1 MPAPM
6 SAGGIDPRNGPQLFA
21 LLDAAPVPM
30 AVIEGPEHR
39 YSFVNA
45 AYRAL
50 PARRTPAVGLRL
62 ADCFPDVMDAWGPRL
77 RAIYRDGQAD
87 RVREFETRMADGA
100 RRFWDVDSA
109 PLHGSDGSVHG
120 ILLTAHDVTDK
131 ALAREAVADAL
142 AEKED
147 LLKEVNHR
155 IKNSLQLVSS
165 LLTLQALT
173 SKDPDMRRQLQEA
186 CGRIG
191 TIAQVHQRLHTA
203 ESLQVLSVAPCL
215 RDLCAELG
223 STMQAAQHGRRI
235 QVQAD
240 DAHLSVDTVIPLT
253 LAVNELV
260 SNALKYA
267 YAEGQGGDVEVRF
280 QVLPDGAKRLTVAD
294 HGRGLPEGFNPVRTD
309 TLGMRVVRAFAGQLK
324 GKLSAEDN
332 APGAR
337 FVLDLP

>member
-6 SAGGIDPRNGPQLFA
+6 SAGGLDPRNGPQLFA

-39 YSFVNA
+39 FSFVNA
-45 AYRAL
+45 ACRAL

-62 ADCFPDVMDAWGPRL
+62 ADCFPDLVEVWGARL
-77 RAIYRDGQAD
+77 RALYREGRGD
-87 RVREFETRMADGA
+87 RARDVEIRMADGA
-100 RRFWDVDSA
+100 RRFWDTEAA
-109 PLHGSDGSVHG
+109 PLPGADGTVYG

-131 ALAREAVADAL
+131 VLAREEAAQAL
-142 AEKED
+142 AEKDD

-173 SKDPDMRRQLQEA
+173 SRDAEMRRQLQEA

-203 ESLQVLSVAPCL
+203 ESLQVLAFAPCL
-215 RDLCAELG
+215 RDLCAELAN
-223 STMQAAQHGRRI
+223 TMRVTQQGRRI
-235 QVQAD
+235 MVQAD
-240 DAHLSVDTVIPLT
+240 DALLSIDTVIPLA

-260 SNALKYA
+260 SNALKHA
-267 YAEGQGGDVEVRF
+267 YAEGQAGDVEVRF
-280 QVLPDGAKRLTVAD
+280 QALPDGAKRLTVAD
-294 HGRGLPEGFNPVRTD
+294 HGRGLPDGFTLARAD

-324 GKLSAEDN
+324 GRLSAEDN
-332 APGAR
+332 TPGTR

>member
-6 SAGGIDPRNGPQLFA
+6 TAGGLDARNGPQLFA

-39 YSFVNA
+39 FTFVNA
-45 AYRAL
+45 ACRAL

-62 ADCFPDVMDAWGPRL
+62 SDCFPDLAEVWGGRL
-77 RAIYRDGQAD
+77 RALYRDGGGESARD
-87 RVREFETRMADGA
+87 VEIRMADGA
-100 RRFWDVDSA
+100 RRVWDTDAA
-109 PLHGSDGSVHG
+109 PLPNADGVVRG
-120 ILLTAHDVTDK
+120 ILLTVHDVTDK
-131 ALAREAVADAL
+131 VLAREEAAAAL
-142 AEKED
+142 AEKDD

-165 LLTLQALT
+165 LLTLQAFT
-173 SKDPDMRRQLQEA
+173 SKDAEMRRQLQEA

-191 TIAQVHQRLHTA
+191 TVAQVHQRLHTA
-203 ESLQVLSVAPCL
+203 ESLRVLSIAPCL

-223 STMQAAQHGRRI
+223 STTQAARHGHRI
-235 QVQAD
+235 VVRAD
-240 DAHLSVDTVIPLT
+240 DADLGVDTVIPLA

-260 SNALKYA
+260 SNALKHA
-267 YAEGQGGDVEVRF
+267 YAEGQEGDVEVRF

-294 HGRGLPEGFNPVRTD
+294 HGRGLPDGFAVARAD

-324 GKLSAEDN
+324 GTLSAEDN
-332 APGAR
+332 APGTR

>member
-1 MPAPM
+1 MPP
-6 SAGGIDPRNGPQLFA
+6 GGLDPRNGSQLFA

-50 PARRTPAVGLRL
+50 PAPRMPAVGLRL
-62 ADCFPDVMDAWGPRL
+62 GDCFPERIDVWAPRL
-77 RAIYRDGQAD
+77 NAMYRDGQGERMRD
-87 RVREFETRMADGA
+87 VEIHMADGA
-100 RRFWDVDSA
+100 RRFWDIECT
-109 PLHGSDGSVHG
+109 PLHGANGAMHAV
-120 ILLTAHDVTDK
+120 LVTAHDVTDK
-131 ALAREAVADAL
+131 ALAREAVAAAL
-142 AEKED
+142 AEKDD

-173 SKDPDMRRQLQEA
+173 SRDTEMRRQLQEA

-191 TIAQVHQRLHTA
+191 TIAQVHQRLHSA

-223 STMQAAQHGRRI
+223 SVTQAAQHGRRI
-235 QVQAD
+235 LVRAD
-240 DAHLSVDTVIPLT
+240 DAELGVDTVIPLT

-260 SNALKYA
+260 SNAMKYA
-267 YAEGQGGDVEVRF
+267 YAEGQEGDVEVRF
-280 QVLPDGAKRLTVAD
+280 QVLPGGAKRLTVAD
-294 HGRGLPEGFNPVRTD
+294 HGRGLPEGFNPARAD
-309 TLGMRVVRAFAGQLK
+309 TLGMRVVRAFAGQLR
-324 GKLSAEDN
+324 GKLCAEDN

>member
-6 SAGGIDPRNGPQLFA
+6 SAGGLDPRNGPQLFA

-39 YSFVNA
+39 FSFVNA
-45 AYRAL
+45 ACRAL

-62 ADCFPDVMDAWGPRL
+62 ADCFPDLVEVWGLRL
-77 RAIYRDGQAD
+77 RTMYRDGQGE
-87 RVREFETRMADGA
+87 RVRDIEIRMADGA
-100 RRFWDVDSA
+100 RRFWDMEAA
-109 PLHGSDGSVHG
+109 PLHGADGAVHG
-120 ILLTAHDVTDK
+120 IVVTAHDVTDK
-131 ALAREAVADAL
+131 AAAREEVTAAL

-173 SKDPDMRRQLQEA
+173 SRDAEMRRQLQEA

-215 RDLCAELG
+215 RDLCAELA
-223 STMQAAQHGRRI
+223 STTHAAQQGRRI
-235 QVQAD
+235 VVQAD
-240 DAHLSVDTVIPLT
+240 DAELGIDTVIPLT

-260 SNALKYA
+260 SNAVKYA
-267 YAEGQGGDVEVRF
+267 YAEGQAGDVVVRF

-294 HGRGLPEGFNPVRTD
+294 HGRGLPAGFNPARAD
-309 TLGMRVVRAFAGQLK
+309 TLGMRVVRAFAGQLR
-324 GKLSAEDN
+324 GKLCAEDN